1 MTDVSL
7 RYLLF
12 GDDRSASKAV
22 KGVEST
28 ATRSSKVVGASFA
41 KMGSMIGG
49 EVGDLVSRVG
59 EGLTSLGDSAKG
71 MGPKLQVAG
80 GALAGVGAGLSM
92 LGSADKQAEA
102 ALSAAFTGIG
112 KSVDDYKSK
121 VEEVIKQQENYNHS
135 AAETQN
141 ALANL
146 TTMTKD
152 PTKALDS
159 MGLVAN
165 LAAARHISLDSAAT
179 MVGRTLN
186 GNTKLFKM
194 YGINVTSTATASTGL
209 SKAQVNLSDA
219 GAKYHTALGN
229 LRLAQQSIA
238 HGEVSGAE
246 AKKLLAAET
255 KKVSSAYAAYVA
267 KQAAV
272 KKAQD
277 LVKLSTNEQKA
288 GLVDISK
295 RLSGQAA
302 ASVDSFGGRL
312 SVLKTKILDGA
323 AAFGNKFG
331 PALQVG
337 GTTLM
342 AVGTVLEIV
351 RGRQAAAAVATNIET
366 AAVERQTIVSK
377 GAAAAQWLLN
387 TAMSANPIGLI
398 VIAIVAL
405 VAAFV
410 LAWKHSQIFRTI
422 ITGAFNAVKDA
433 ALFVV
438 NWIKAHWPLLLA
450 ILTGPIGIAVLLI
463 VSHWN
468 AIKNGLHA
476 VITWITG
483 AWNGFVSF
491 LTGIGSKIAS
501 VGGTIWNGFLSGFKG
516 IINGIIDIWNRL
528 HFTIPSINI
537 GPVHFGGGTIG
548 VRPIPHLANGGTLT
562 TAGMVMVGER
572 GPEYLHL
579 PRGAQVRPLAAG
591 PGGGGADTQTFRIEL
606 AYPGAQALQTLIL
619 THKRL
624 TGQTTLGIG

>member
-49 EVGDLVSRVG
+49 EVGDLVY
-59 EGLTSLGDSAKG
+59 SAKG

-229 LRLAQQSIA
+229 LRLAQQ
-238 HGEVSGAE
+238 
-246 AKKLLAAET
+246 
-255 KKVSSAYAAYVA
+255 
-267 KQAAV
+267 
-272 KKAQD
+272 
-277 LVKLSTNEQKA
+277 
-288 GLVDISK
+288 
-295 RLSGQAA
+295 
-302 ASVDSFGGRL
+302 
-312 SVLKTKILDGA
+312 
-323 AAFGNKFG
+323 
-331 PALQVG
+331 
-337 GTTLM
+337 
-342 AVGTVLEIV
+342 
-351 RGRQAAAAVATNIET
+351 
-366 AAVERQTIVSK
+366 
-377 GAAAAQWLLN
+377 
-387 TAMSANPIGLI
+387 
-398 VIAIVAL
+398 
-405 VAAFV
+405 
-410 LAWKHSQIFRTI
+410 
-422 ITGAFNAVKDA
+422 
-433 ALFVV
+433 
-438 NWIKAHWPLLLA
+438 
-450 ILTGPIGIAVLLI
+450 
-463 VSHWN
+463 
-468 AIKNGLHA
+468 
-476 VITWITG
+476 
-483 AWNGFVSF
+483 
-491 LTGIGSKIAS
+491 
-501 VGGTIWNGFLSGFKG
+501 
-516 IINGIIDIWNRL
+516 
-528 HFTIPSINI
+528 
-537 GPVHFGGGTIG
+537 
-548 VRPIPHLANGGTLT
+548 
-562 TAGMVMVGER
+562 
-572 GPEYLHL
+572 
-579 PRGAQVRPLAAG
+579 
-591 PGGGGADTQTFRIEL
+591 
-606 AYPGAQALQTLIL
+606 
-619 THKRL
+619 
-624 TGQTTLGIG
+624 